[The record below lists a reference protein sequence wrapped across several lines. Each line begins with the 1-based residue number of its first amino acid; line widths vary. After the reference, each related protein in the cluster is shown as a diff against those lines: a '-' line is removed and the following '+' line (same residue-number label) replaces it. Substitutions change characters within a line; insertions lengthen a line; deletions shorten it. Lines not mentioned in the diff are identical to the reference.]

1 MLHYFQPIDTALIE
15 DKGNI
20 NSGGLKTMNNCLQ
33 LAGKHHAGWPS
44 LNEKPSSTA
53 RRLPAGPLPVSLKDD
68 SATINR
74 RLKHKR
80 NNTDKPF

>member
-44 LNEKPSSTA
+44 LNEKPSNTA
-53 RRLPAGPLPVSLKDD
+53 RRLPAGPLGTSVLGTEKAKETSKYLQV
-68 SATINR
+68 I
-74 RLKHKR
+74 
-80 NNTDKPF
+80 